1 LLAEGV
7 DAFAQLMDLGKSIL
21 VLSGNRL
28 HLRNLLLDFFEF
40 LLCLD
45 CRVHRLPV
53 TVPGM
58 LPLSFY
64 HAEQKIRSG
73 DMIGN
78 INGYLHGR
86 GRT

>member
-1 LLAEGV
+1 
-7 DAFAQLMDLGKSIL
+7 
-21 VLSGNRL
+21 
-28 HLRNLLLDFFEF
+28 
-40 LLCLD
+40 
-45 CRVHRLPV
+45 
-53 TVPGM
+53 M